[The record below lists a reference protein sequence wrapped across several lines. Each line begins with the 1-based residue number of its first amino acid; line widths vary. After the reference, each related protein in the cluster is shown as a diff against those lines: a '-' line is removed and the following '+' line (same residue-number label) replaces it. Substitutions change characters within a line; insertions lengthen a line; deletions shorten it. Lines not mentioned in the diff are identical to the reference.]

1 METTPSATAQCMELL
16 KAGVPLT
23 LLWDLTHPGV
33 SASTEI
39 LTAEPADTGW
49 VSRSRHA
56 VA

>member
-1 METTPSATAQCMELL
+1 METTPSATAQGMALL

-33 SASTEI
+33 AASAEI
-39 LTAEPADTGW
+39 LAAEPADTGW
-49 VSRSRHA
+49 VPRPHHA